1 MANTEQEVG
10 NQFLALVENQREDV
24 VNALITANI
33 DVDEDISSSKL
44 LSVISRLVARIQD
57 ANDTNSKNAI
67 LNISKLIVSNQSSF
81 SSFYNATEGNV
92 NRDDMNRLRDN
103 AEDVKDEAPK
113 RDRFGNILSKENL
126 DKAIGVGNILIGWW
140 NSRKDKNSEPD
151 NTNSGGSSNNNNNN
165 NRPPS
170 GMSTTK
176 IVALSFVGVLL
187 IGGIIV
193 AVKMS
198 K

>member
-92 NRDDMNRLRDN
+92 NRDDMDRLRDN

-126 DKAIGVGNILIGWW
+126 DKAISVGNILIGWW
-140 NSRKDKNSEPD
+140 NSKKDKNSEPD

>member
-1 MANTEQEVG
+1 MANTEQEIG

-24 VNALITANI
+24 VNALIRANI

-44 LSVISRLVARIQD
+44 LSVISRLVTRLQD
-57 ANDTNSKNAI
+57 ANDTNSKKAI

-81 SSFYNATEGNV
+81 SSFYNATNSGGRPDNPITMNV
-92 NRDDMNRLRDN
+92 NSSDD
-103 AEDVKDEAPK
+103 EPK
-113 RDRFGNILSKENL
+113 RDRFGNILNKENL
-126 DKAIGVGNILIGWW
+126 DKAVNVGNLLLGWW
-140 NSRKDKNSEPD
+140 NSRKDKNNEPD
-151 NTNSGGSSNNNNNN
+151 NNNNNN
-165 NRPPS
+165 PPPNNNNRPTS
-170 GMSTTK
+170 GMSTAK

-187 IGGIIV
+187 IGGVIV

>member
-24 VNALITANI
+24 VNALIRANI

-44 LSVISRLVARIQD
+44 LSVISRLVTRLQD
-57 ANDTNSKNAI
+57 ANDTNSKKAI
-67 LNISKLIVSNQSSF
+67 LNISKLIVSNQSNF
-81 SSFYNATEGNV
+81 SSFYNATESNV
-92 NRDDMNRLRDN
+92 NRGEMDRAQEN
-103 AEDVKDEAPK
+103 AENEKDEAPK

-140 NSRKDKNSEPD
+140 NKRKDKNNEPD
-151 NTNSGGSSNNNNNN
+151 NNDNDNDNNNNN
-165 NRPPS
+165 NRPTS